1 MNTLT
6 LFAMT
11 VSLAVLALFIG
22 LRRALQGDPSMQE
35 RLRAYAW
42 KPRLRE
48 SGSRSHQK
56 DRGTPS
62 LRTRLDQVISN
73 RDFAARMATDLA
85 RANLKLTVPEYML
98 LRVACIGLGFLLG
111 VMVSRRLLPGIA
123 LGIVAFFLPG
133 WYLRRQQRKRR
144 DAFTNQLSDVL
155 TLLVG
160 SLRAGYGFLHAVDIM
175 IEEIAS
181 PASEEFARVLR
192 EVGLGLSLP
201 EALSSLVRRMDSD
214 DLELIVTAIN
224 IQHEV
229 GGNLA
234 DILETIS
241 ETIRHRVRIQGEI
254 KVITTQQKI
263 TGNVLAGL
271 PFILGGILFVLNP
284 DYMMRLFTP
293 GWTLIIPAGAVV
305 GMLLGYLAIRHI
317 VAIDV

>member
-1 MNTLT
+1 VNTLT
-6 LFAMT
+6 LFAIM
-11 VSLAVLALFIG
+11 VFLAVLTLFIG
-22 LRRALQGDPSMQE
+22 LRRTLQGDSSMQE
-35 RLRAYAW
+35 RLRSYAW
-42 KPRLRE
+42 KPRPQE
-48 SGSRSHQK
+48 SGGGSRQK
-56 DRGTPS
+56 DPGAFS
-62 LRTRLDQVISN
+62 WRTRVDEAVTN

-85 RANLKLTVPEYML
+85 RANLRLTVPEYVL
-98 LRVACIGLGFLLG
+98 LRLACVGLGFLVG
-111 VMVSRRLLPGIA
+111 VLVSRRPLPGV
-123 LGIVAFFLPG
+123 LVGTVAFFLPG
-133 WYLRRQQRKRR
+133 WYLGRQQRKRR
-144 DAFTNQLSDVL
+144 DAFENQLSDVL

-175 IEEIAS
+175 VGEIAP

-192 EVGLGLSLP
+192 EVGLGLSLQ
-201 EALSSLVRRMDSD
+201 EALANLVRRMDSD

-254 KVITTQQKI
+254 RVITTQQKI

-293 GWTLIIPAGAVV
+293 GWTLVIPSGALM
-305 GMLLGYLAIRHI
+305 GMFLGYLAIRRI